1 MKQILQYEVIVYENL
16 TVLYR
21 LKSDEISWYSKRYNK
36 KVTVYHGEESDGATR
51 AITRPG
57 SRTHWVHD
65 KICKRPYWDDG
76 SPITAWQA
84 ALVLFDIHQEEAK
97 IKRKWQRHASAY
109 ISILSSYTWTVFT
122 FLLGCKRARTNGWF

>member
-1 MKQILQYEVIVYENL
+1 MRQILQYEVIVYENL

-21 LKSDEISWYSKRYNK
+21 LKSDKIIWYSKRYNK
-36 KVTVYHGEESDGATR
+36 KVTVHYGEESDGATK

-57 SRTHWVHD
+57 SRSHWIHD

-84 ALVLFDIHQEEAK
+84 AMVLFDIHQEEAI
-97 IKRKWQRHASAY
+97 IKKKWQRIFSAN
-109 ISILSSYTWTVFT
+109 ISRVSSYTWALAT